1 MTLLPPKLSNEYKAL
16 KIAEYGL
23 YPIFAIYIF
32 RSLVHFLA
40 ENSGLVGIA
49 SIKELPI
56 LNGLDPN
63 QLVYLFASL
72 WGATQVSLTLILL
85 ILFIKYKNL
94 IPLIYLVCLLDHCF
108 RLISGSL
115 HPLTEDY
122 YINTPPGVIANI
134 PLLIYFILM
143 FYLSLKGN
151 AQNDWFLLF
160 LQKPLFI
167 FNSS

>member
-1 MTLLPPKLSNEYKAL
+1 MTLLPPKLSNEYKGL

-94 IPLIYLVCLLDHCF
+94 IPLIYLICLLDHCF

-151 AQNDWFLLF
+151 AQND
-160 LQKPLFI
+160 
-167 FNSS
+167 